1 MLIRR
6 WERARQGDGQLVLI
20 MGEPGLG
27 KSARWYHDQDGL
39 GTPLQFAVGGS
50 MKEVGVSAFLATIL
64 MNEDRTREI
73 EMREMTGGC
82 LCGKVRYSHHCRGV
96 PLQKLSE
103 ANWNCFLG
111 PSWSSKINYLD
122 PGKSQNISRYW

>member
-50 MKEVGVSAFLATIL
+50 MKEVGVRAA
-64 MNEDRTREI
+64 
-73 EMREMTGGC
+73 
-82 LCGKVRYSHHCRGV
+82 
-96 PLQKLSE
+96 
-103 ANWNCFLG
+103 
-111 PSWSSKINYLD
+111 
-122 PGKSQNISRYW
+122 